1 MRIQNAVQRFF
12 MLGFSVRRV
21 LGRSLFAITIA
32 GTLLA
37 ASGAWASTASAI
49 HRKRHRKPAVKA
61 VAPPPAPVPAPPPP
75 PAYPVHDP
83 AVPPE
88 VSYVNGKLLI
98 DAKNSTLS
106 DVLKA
111 VEKDTGATFDIS
123 SGDTSE
129 RVVGRIGPGTPRDVM
144 AELLNGSH
152 FNYVMLSPIGDP
164 SALSKVLLTP
174 RGKGAAQA
182 YTVQQQQPQS
192 FQQPIQISPALQV
205 QQQNAAAEES
215 SDNGDAADDNA
226 DNQNQ
231 DQADQTE
238 SQDAAQAVQAP
249 QQPAGVK
256 TPEQL
261 LQELRQQQQQVMQQQ
276 QVPQGAQTQ
285 ADDNK

>member
-1 MRIQNAVQRFF
+1 
-12 MLGFSVRRV
+12 MLRFSVRRV
-21 LGRSLFAITIA
+21 IGRSVFAIAIA

-37 ASGAWASTASAI
+37 ASHASASTASAI
-49 HRKRHRKPAVKA
+49 QRKRHRKPAVKV

-88 VSYVNGKLLI
+88 VSYVNGQLLI

-111 VEKDTGATFDIS
+111 VEKDTGASFDIS

-174 RGKGAAQA
+174 RSKGAAQA
-182 YTVQQQQPQS
+182 YTAQQQPPQT
-192 FQQPIQISPALQV
+192 FQQPMQISPALQV

-215 SDNGDAADDNA
+215 PDNGDAADENA

-231 DQADQTE
+231 DQTDQPET
-238 SQDAAQAVQAP
+238 QDAAQPVQAP

-276 QVPQGAQTQ
+276 QVPQGAQPQ
-285 ADDNK
+285 PEDNK

>member
-1 MRIQNAVQRFF
+1 MARFSLVRGFTAVAVGAIF
-12 MLGFSVRRV
+12 LG
-21 LGRSLFAITIA
+21 AIFLSAT
-32 GTLLA
+32 
-37 ASGAWASTASAI
+37 GAEASTAGAMQ
-49 HRKRHRKPAVKA
+49 RRRKPPVKA
-61 VAPPPAPVPAPPPP
+61 VVPPPVPVPVAPPP

-88 VSYVNGKLLI
+88 VSYVNGQLLI
-98 DAKNSTLS
+98 DAKNSTLA

-174 RGKGAAQA
+174 RGKGGSGQT
-182 YTVQQQQPQS
+182 YTAQQQPLQS
-192 FQQPIQISPALQV
+192 FQQPVQISPALQV
-205 QQQNAAAEES
+205 QQQNAAAEEAPE
-215 SDNGDAADDNA
+215 NGDAADENA

-231 DQADQTE
+231 DQTE
-238 SQDAAQAVQAP
+238 NQPDAQADAAQSVQGP
-249 QQPAGVK
+249 QQPPGVK

-261 LQELRQQQQQVMQQQ
+261 LQELRQQQQQVIQQQ
-276 QVPQGAQTQ
+276 QVPQAGAPQ
-285 ADDNK
+285 DDK

>member
-1 MRIQNAVQRFF
+1 MR
-12 MLGFSVRRV
+12 RR
-21 LGRSLFAITIA
+21 LLAIAIA

-37 ASGAWASTASAI
+37 ASGAWASTSAAVR
-49 HRKRHRKPAVKA
+49 RKRHHKPPVKA
-61 VAPPPAPVPAPPPP
+61 AAPAPVPVPAPPLP

-88 VSYVNGKLLI
+88 VSYVNGQLLI

-152 FNYVMLSPIGDP
+152 FNYVMLSPIGNP

-174 RGKGAAQA
+174 RSKGATETFTA
-182 YTVQQQQPQS
+182 QQQPQP
-192 FQQPIQISPALQV
+192 FQQPMQISPALQV
-205 QQQNAAAEES
+205 QQQNTVAEES
-215 SDNGDAADDNA
+215 SDNGDAADENA

-231 DQADQTE
+231 DQTE
-238 SQDAAQAVQAP
+238 GQPEAQDAAQAVQAP
-249 QQPAGVK
+249 QQPPGVK

-261 LQELRQQQQQVMQQQ
+261 LQELRQQQQQVIQQQ
-276 QVPQGAQTQ
+276 QVPQGGQPQ
-285 ADDNK
+285 QEDK

>member
-1 MRIQNAVQRFF
+1 MLRFS
-12 MLGFSVRRV
+12 MRRV
-21 LGRSLFAITIA
+21 IGRSLFAIAIA

-37 ASGAWASTASAI
+37 ASGASASTASATQ
-49 HRKRHRKPAVKA
+49 RKRHRKPAVKV

-88 VSYVNGKLLI
+88 VSYVNGQLLI

-152 FNYVMLSPIGDP
+152 FNYVMLSPIGNP

-174 RGKGAAQA
+174 RSKGSAGQT
-182 YTVQQQQPQS
+182 YTAQQQPPQT
-192 FQQPIQISPALQV
+192 FQQPMQISPGLPIQQQV

-215 SDNGDAADDNA
+215 SDNGDAAADENA

-231 DQADQTE
+231 DQPENQPET
-238 SQDAAQAVQAP
+238 QDAAQAVQAP
-249 QQPAGVK
+249 QQPPGVK

-261 LQELRQQQQQVMQQQ
+261 LQELRQQQQQVIQQQ
-276 QVPQGAQTQ
+276 QIPQGAQPQ
-285 ADDNK
+285 PDDNR

>member
-1 MRIQNAVQRFF
+1 MLRFS
-12 MLGFSVRRV
+12 MRRV
-21 LGRSLFAITIA
+21 IGRSLFAIAIA

-37 ASGAWASTASAI
+37 ASGASASTASAI

-61 VAPPPAPVPAPPPP
+61 VAPTPATVPAPPPP

-144 AELLNGSH
+144 AELLNGSR

-174 RGKGAAQA
+174 RSKGAAPA
-182 YTVQQQQPQS
+182 YTAQQQPPQT
-192 FQQPIQISPALQV
+192 FQQPMQIAPALQV

-215 SDNGDAADDNA
+215 PDNGDAADDNA

-231 DQADQTE
+231 DQTE
-238 SQDAAQAVQAP
+238 NQPETQDAAQTVQAP

-261 LQELRQQQQQVMQQQ
+261 LQELRQQQQQVLQQQ
-276 QVPQGAQTQ
+276 QVPQGAQPQ

>member
-1 MRIQNAVQRFF
+1 
-12 MLGFSVRRV
+12 
-21 LGRSLFAITIA
+21 
-32 GTLLA
+32 
-37 ASGAWASTASAI
+37 
-49 HRKRHRKPAVKA
+49 
-61 VAPPPAPVPAPPPP
+61 
-75 PAYPVHDP
+75 
-83 AVPPE
+83 VPPE

>member
-1 MRIQNAVQRFF
+1 
-12 MLGFSVRRV
+12 
-21 LGRSLFAITIA
+21 
-32 GTLLA
+32 
-37 ASGAWASTASAI
+37 
-49 HRKRHRKPAVKA
+49 
-61 VAPPPAPVPAPPPP
+61 
-75 PAYPVHDP
+75 
-83 AVPPE
+83 VPPE
-88 VSYVNGKLLI
+88 VSYVNGQLLI

-182 YTVQQQQPQS
+182 YTAQQPPQT
-192 FQQPIQISPALQV
+192 FQPPMPISPALQV

-215 SDNGDAADDNA
+215 SDNGDATDENA

-231 DQADQTE
+231 DQTDNPPET
-238 SQDAAQAVQAP
+238 QDAGQAVQAP

-261 LQELRQQQQQVMQQQ
+261 LQELRQQQQQVIQQQ
-276 QVPQGAQTQ
+276 QIPPGAQPPP
-285 ADDNK
+285 ADNR

>member
-1 MRIQNAVQRFF
+1 MLRFSMRRLI
-12 MLGFSVRRV
+12 
-21 LGRSLFAITIA
+21 GRSLFVIAIA
-32 GTLLA
+32 STLLA

-88 VSYVNGKLLI
+88 VSYVNGQLLI

-111 VEKDTGATFDIS
+111 VEKDTGAAFDIS

-182 YTVQQQQPQS
+182 YTAQQQPPQP
-192 FQQPIQISPALQV
+192 FQQPMQISPALQV

-215 SDNGDAADDNA
+215 PDNGDAADDA

-231 DQADQTE
+231 DQTDNQPET
-238 SQDAAQAVQAP
+238 QDAAQAVQAP

-261 LQELRQQQQQVMQQQ
+261 LQELRQQQQQVIQQQ
-276 QVPQGAQTQ
+276 QIPQSAQPQ
-285 ADDNK
+285 PNDNK

>member
-1 MRIQNAVQRFF
+1 M
-12 MLGFSVRRV
+12 
-21 LGRSLFAITIA
+21 A
-32 GTLLA
+32 GALLA
-37 ASGAWASTASAI
+37 TSSASASTASATQ
-49 HRKRHRKPAVKA
+49 RKRHHKPPVKA
-61 VAPPPAPVPAPPPP
+61 APPPPAPDPIPLPPPP

-88 VSYVNGKLLI
+88 VSYVNGQLLI
-98 DAKNSTLS
+98 NAKNSTLS

-152 FNYVMLSPIGDP
+152 FNYVMLSPIDNP

-174 RGKGAAQA
+174 RSKGGAGQT
-182 YTVQQQQPQS
+182 YTAQQQPPQT
-192 FQQPIQISPALQV
+192 FQQPMQISPNLPVQQQV

-215 SDNGDAADDNA
+215 SDNGDAADENA

-231 DQADQTE
+231 DQPENQPET
-238 SQDAAQAVQAP
+238 QDPAQAVQAP
-249 QQPAGVK
+249 QQPPGVK

-261 LQELRQQQQQVMQQQ
+261 LQELRQQQQVIQQQ
-276 QVPQGAQTQ
+276 QVPQAAQPQ
-285 ADDNK
+285 PDDNR

>member
-1 MRIQNAVQRFF
+1 MRHRLV
-12 MLGFSVRRV
+12 
-21 LGRSLFAITIA
+21 AIAIA

-37 ASGAWASTASAI
+37 ASCAWGSTASAI
-49 HRKRHRKPAVKA
+49 RRKRHHKLPVKA
-61 VAPPPAPVPAPPPP
+61 AAPAPVPVPAPPPP

-88 VSYVNGKLLI
+88 VSYVNGQLLI
-98 DAKNSTLS
+98 DARNSTLS

-152 FNYVMLSPIGDP
+152 FNYVMLSPIGNP

-174 RGKGAAQA
+174 RSKGTTQ
-182 YTVQQQQPQS
+182 TITTQQQPPP
-192 FQQPIQISPALQV
+192 FQQPMQISPALQV
-205 QQQNAAAEES
+205 QQQTAAADES
-215 SDNGDAADDNA
+215 ADNGDNADENA

-231 DQADQTE
+231 DQPEGQPET
-238 SQDAAQAVQAP
+238 QDAAQPVQAP
-249 QQPAGVK
+249 QQPPGVK

-261 LQELRQQQQQVMQQQ
+261 LQELRQQQQQVLQQQ
-276 QVPQGAQTQ
+276 QVPQGAQPQ
-285 ADDNK
+285 QDDNK

>member
-1 MRIQNAVQRFF
+1 M
-12 MLGFSVRRV
+12 
-21 LGRSLFAITIA
+21 GR
-32 GTLLA
+32 TLLA
-37 ASGAWASTASAI
+37 IAMAGALLLTASSTSASTASATQ
-49 HRKRHRKPAVKA
+49 RKRHRKPPVKA
-61 VAPPPAPVPAPPPP
+61 APPPAPDPIPIPLPPPP

-88 VSYVNGKLLI
+88 VSYVNGQLLI
-98 DAKNSTLS
+98 NAKNSTLS

-152 FNYVMLSPIGDP
+152 FNYVMLSPIGNP

-174 RGKGAAQA
+174 RSKGSAGQT
-182 YTVQQQQPQS
+182 YTAQQQPPQT
-192 FQQPIQISPALQV
+192 FQQPMQISPGLPIQQQV

-215 SDNGDAADDNA
+215 SDNGDAAADENA

-231 DQADQTE
+231 DQPENQPET
-238 SQDAAQAVQAP
+238 QDPAQSVQAP
-249 QQPAGVK
+249 QQPPGVK

-261 LQELRQQQQQVMQQQ
+261 LQELRQQQQQVIQQQ
-276 QVPQGAQTQ
+276 QIPQGAQPQ
-285 ADDNK
+285 PDDNR

>member
-1 MRIQNAVQRFF
+1 MR
-12 MLGFSVRRV
+12 RR
-21 LGRSLFAITIA
+21 LLAIAIA

-37 ASGAWASTASAI
+37 TSSAWASAASSTR
-49 HRKRHRKPAVKA
+49 RKSRHKAPVKA
-61 VAPPPAPVPAPPPP
+61 APAPAPIPAPPPP
-75 PAYPVHDP
+75 PAYPVYDP

-88 VSYVNGKLLI
+88 VSYVNGQLLI

-152 FNYVMLSPIGDP
+152 FNYVMLSPIGNP
-164 SALSKVLLTP
+164 SALSRVLLTP
-174 RGKGAAQA
+174 RGKETPQT
-182 YTVQQQQPQS
+182 YTAQQQPQP
-192 FQQPIQISPALQV
+192 FMQPGQISPALQV
-205 QQQNAAAEES
+205 QQQTAATDESAENGD
-215 SDNGDAADDNA
+215 DNG

-231 DQADQTE
+231 DQADGQPD
-238 SQDAAQAVQAP
+238 SQAEAAQPVQPP

-261 LQELRQQQQQVMQQQ
+261 LQELRQQQQQVIQQT
-276 QVPQGAQTQ
+276 PQAGQ
-285 ADDNK
+285 APDDNK

>member
-1 MRIQNAVQRFF
+1 M
-12 MLGFSVRRV
+12 
-21 LGRSLFAITIA
+21 AIAIA

-37 ASGAWASTASAI
+37 ASSAWGSTASATR
-49 HRKRHRKPAVKA
+49 RKRHHKTAVQAAPAPV
-61 VAPPPAPVPAPPPP
+61 PVPAPPPP

-88 VSYVNGKLLI
+88 VSYVNGQLLI
-98 DAKNSTLS
+98 DAKNSTLA

-152 FNYVMLSPIGDP
+152 FNYVMLSPIDNP

-174 RGKGAAQA
+174 RSKGATTQTFTA
-182 YTVQQQQPQS
+182 QQQPQP
-192 FQQPIQISPALQV
+192 QPFMQPGQISPALQV
-205 QQQNAAAEES
+205 QQQPAAAEES
-215 SDNGDAADDNA
+215 ADNGDNGDENA

-231 DQADQTE
+231 DQTE
-238 SQDAAQAVQAP
+238 GQPDPQADAAQTVQPP

-261 LQELRQQQQQVMQQQ
+261 LQELRQQQQQVIQQT
-276 QVPQGAQTQ
+276 PQAGQPE
-285 ADDNK
+285 DNK

>member
-1 MRIQNAVQRFF
+1 M
-12 MLGFSVRRV
+12 
-21 LGRSLFAITIA
+21 A
-32 GTLLA
+32 GALLA
-37 ASGAWASTASAI
+37 ASSASASASTASATQ
-49 HRKRHRKPAVKA
+49 RKRHRKPPVKA
-61 VAPPPAPVPAPPPP
+61 APAPVPDPIPIPLPPPP

-88 VSYVNGKLLI
+88 VSYVNGQLLI
-98 DAKNSTLS
+98 NAKNSTLS

-152 FNYVMLSPIGDP
+152 FNYVMLSPTGNP

-174 RGKGAAQA
+174 RSKGGAGQT
-182 YTVQQQQPQS
+182 YTAQQQPPQT
-192 FQQPIQISPALQV
+192 FQQPMQISPGLPIQQQV

-215 SDNGDAADDNA
+215 SDNGDAADENA

-231 DQADQTE
+231 DQPENQPET
-238 SQDAAQAVQAP
+238 QDASQSVQAP
-249 QQPAGVK
+249 QQPPGVK

-261 LQELRQQQQQVMQQQ
+261 LQELRQQQQQVIQQQ
-276 QVPQGAQTQ
+276 QVPQGAQPQ
-285 ADDNK
+285 PDDNR

>member
-1 MRIQNAVQRFF
+1 MWRFST
-12 MLGFSVRRV
+12 GRV
-21 LGRSLFAITIA
+21 IGRSLLAIVVT

-37 ASGAWASTASAI
+37 ASSTSASTASAI

-61 VAPPPAPVPAPPPP
+61 VAPPPAPVPVPPPP
-75 PAYPVHDP
+75 PAYPVHNP

-88 VSYVNGKLLI
+88 VSYVNGQLLI

-152 FNYVMLSPIGDP
+152 FNYVMLSPIGNP

-174 RGKGAAQA
+174 RSKGGQT
-182 YTVQQQQPQS
+182 YTAQQQPPQT
-192 FQQPIQISPALQV
+192 FQQPMQISPALQV

-215 SDNGDAADDNA
+215 ADNGDNADENA

-231 DQADQTE
+231 DPSENQPETPD
-238 SQDAAQAVQAP
+238 SAQAVQAP

-261 LQELRQQQQQVMQQQ
+261 LQELRQQQQQVIQQ
-276 QVPQGAQTQ
+276 QVPQGAQPQ
-285 ADDNK
+285 PDDNR